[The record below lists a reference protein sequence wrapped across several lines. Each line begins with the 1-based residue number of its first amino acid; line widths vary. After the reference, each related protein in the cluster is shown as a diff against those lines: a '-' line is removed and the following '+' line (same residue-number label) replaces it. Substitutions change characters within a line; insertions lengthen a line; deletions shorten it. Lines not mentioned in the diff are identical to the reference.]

1 MNKSEFLN
9 KFATIIVK
17 TTTGT
22 PLFPSVAIAQCILE
36 SGWGRY
42 CMGAANNFFGIK
54 AFPTWKGKVI
64 STTTT
69 EVLKSGTVRFKGT
82 GKIYNTYNE
91 AITDGA
97 KKQTL
102 FRCYSSFVES
112 IQDHTDLIVKSPRYA
127 AALIVKTPE
136 AQITE
141 IKKAGYATATNYVKT
156 IMQIIND
163 NSLTNYDK

>member
-1 MNKSEFLN
+1 MNKNEFLN
-9 KFATIIVK
+9 KFAAIIVK

-54 AFPTWKGKVI
+54 ASTTWKGKVI
-64 STTTT
+64 STTTK
-69 EVLKSGTVRFKGT
+69 EVLKSGTFIFRGT
-82 GKIYNTYNE
+82 GKVYNTYDE
-91 AITDGA
+91 AVNDGA
-97 KKQTL
+97 NKQTL
-102 FRCYSSFVES
+102 FRCYPSFVES

-127 AALIVKTPE
+127 AALTAKTPE

-141 IKKAGYATATNYVKT
+141 IKRAGYATATNYVRT
-156 IMQIIND
+156 IMQIINA
-163 NSLTNYDK
+163 NSLTNYDI